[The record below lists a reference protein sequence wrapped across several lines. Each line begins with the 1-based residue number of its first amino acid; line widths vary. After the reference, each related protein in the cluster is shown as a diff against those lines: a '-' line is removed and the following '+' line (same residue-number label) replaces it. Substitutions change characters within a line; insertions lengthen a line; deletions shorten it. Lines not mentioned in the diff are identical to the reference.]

1 MRSLP
6 FYFHLKI
13 LDNCFELTLCQSR
26 FTKPFKCPSS
36 WVISQPNKV
45 LNHTRL
51 ILRVKEFLLRVEGF
65 FLLKLSD
72 FSFEMNYQLL
82 LPSNGIKYWTIWG
95 SFWGRKSSSWGLRD
109 FFVAVI
115 SKYRRDPLNCALV
128 RLCLTLNNRLAC
140 AENATH
146 AT

>member
-109 FFVAVI
+109 FFVAVYMLRI
-115 SKYRRDPLNCALV
+115 CYGTFTCHSPMCNVHKHCIRVHLR
-128 RLCLTLNNRLAC
+128 
-140 AENATH
+140 
-146 AT
+146 